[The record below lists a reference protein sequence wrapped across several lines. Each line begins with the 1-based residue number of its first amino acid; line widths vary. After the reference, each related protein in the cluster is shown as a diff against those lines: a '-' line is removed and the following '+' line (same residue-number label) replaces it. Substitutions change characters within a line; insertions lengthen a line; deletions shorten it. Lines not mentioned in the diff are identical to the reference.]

1 MLNLG
6 EDKQKKDYSI
16 GFLLDLS
23 GSMQGEPLEQV
34 KIAINNLLKPM
45 VAENG
50 GIGADQV
57 SIVTF
62 HTHVQRVC
70 PWVEKDDFD
79 FFREFLFGIPSM
91 TDAITSGSG
100 LTALFDGMA
109 EILNSCYEGAKT
121 ENERIIL
128 IFSDGCE
135 YGSEKFTET
144 NIKQLVLKHQ
154 HGFILKN
161 DANPIISAYPES
173 DLNIIMHEVPGEE
186 YYLFDEEVSNEII
199 NERIREPEN
208 RQLLINAL
216 HSTKRPVR
224 ICSLYYKD
232 SAASS
237 EGRKILQ
244 ELANLTNGIVFD
256 APDKES
262 IPGVMQELFHK
273 LEYEEKSGI
282 RAGLIDRLSKSDF
295 DGNTDWFRI
304 FSVNSK
310 GINSKKP
317 DIENPDRHI
326 IFNLDPGQCDS
337 RERMLDAFK
346 NKFDNRI
353 RPLLIDNFRN
363 QNRGFNDLVQTD
375 PLIYIAFRG
384 NDLAGTSLP
393 RYLYDLL
400 HTIRN
405 DPNDLLGT
413 VHTPY
418 HVFLLILLDQL
429 ENYTDEEKKNLE
441 VFLNEVSSFD
451 PDFNKIHGI
460 FLIGERNDHLSANPM
475 GYKTLSK
482 TNFEQSVIENL
493 FSLNVYQDLPTKA
506 YLMAFRAREENPGVY
521 NRFLSLGNVSLFA
534 DREEFTKKISQKLC
548 QDLLLNLYDEEFK
561 TDSEAVRNEVELF
574 MSDLKFKSL
583 IHQILH
589 NDDGPDLLST
599 IDCPSVFNGD
609 FIRSWKEFRL
619 KYTDQVHPGSP
630 YLERIITNRIFL
642 EYIQYLYFD
651 VRNYVESCHA
661 PGTINNIITLR
672 INDLLKSKLDQLRST
687 TDRLLY
693 SIDERLSSPRQA
705 ELWIDAIF
713 KELNT
718 YITTNLLIEVPGE
731 QTQGKKIFDD
741 NPETPLE
748 LLRKKLENYPLP
760 VSTRLKFYSLSAL
773 IASGIITFFAAG
785 AIPFFALGFLT
796 VPVITTLWAEYRIRQ
811 NKRQLNELIKWY
823 GAAHRQRSRA
833 LVYSFLSDQ
842 IGKMLNNLKN
852 KIRKN
857 EGDRTLDHIY
867 TDDLTE
873 QDYLD
878 LFRNAMTSSFP
889 KYFKAESSSFRK
901 SSPFHIDLT
910 KGFYNKNNHYV
921 DITDPGTIER
931 ISGIDTISWN
941 EFYANLIARTGQITR
956 NKFPS
961 VRITFIPPYFE
972 EQLRT
977 VSEKPGINLVMKLK
991 LTDII
996 PGKQYYLT
1004 LLDNLNSQ
1012 EILELKNFYGNKV
1025 WHHHIDI
1032 LVDLYN
1038 STSTINNINFFSLW
1052 REVSFYQAWLNEI
1065 ARTITKDTDDAS
1077 GSNMYGIFHL
1087 WKRMYSARKDF
1098 LEKLTDNAKAI
1109 LKFKV
1114 DDNFNLWNIII
1125 QSHNKSLIVDHIKAW
1140 NFSSIHLTN
1149 IYNTY
1154 SDHAGLN
1161 YFSTEE
1167 YLSSNLNIWF
1177 RQDLQSL
1184 LNDQRLWEELSTG
1197 RADNLLFNHI
1207 VVIPC
1212 QDNSLLRSMNDI
1224 GL

>member
-34 KIAINNLLKPM
+34 KMAINNLLKPM
-45 VAENG
+45 VAGNG
-50 GIGADQV
+50 GFIGADQV

-91 TDAITSGSG
+91 TDAIIKGSG

-121 ENERIIL
+121 ENERVVL

-135 YGSEKFTET
+135 GGSEKFTET
-144 NIKQLVLKHQ
+144 DIKQLVLKHQ
-154 HGFILKN
+154 HGFILKD

-173 DLNIIMHEVPGEE
+173 DLNIIMHKVPGEE
-186 YYLFDEEVSNEII
+186 YYLFDEEVSEEII
-199 NERIREPEN
+199 NGKIREPEN
-208 RQLLINAL
+208 RLLLINAL
-216 HSTKRPVR
+216 HSTKKPVR

-232 SAASS
+232 SAVSS
-237 EGRKILQ
+237 EGRKMLQ
-244 ELANLTNGIVFD
+244 NFADLTNGIVFD
-256 APDKES
+256 APDMKS

-282 RAGLIDRLSKSDF
+282 RAGLIDRLYKSDF
-295 DGNTDWFRI
+295 NGNTDWFRI

-310 GINSKKP
+310 GFDSKIP
-317 DIENPDRHI
+317 EIENPDGHT

-346 NKFDNRI
+346 NQFDNQI
-353 RPLLIDNFRN
+353 LPLLINNFRN
-363 QNRGFNDLVQTD
+363 ENRGFNDLVQTD
-375 PLIYIAFRG
+375 PLIYMAFRG

-393 RYLYDLL
+393 RYFYDLL
-400 HTIRN
+400 DTIRN

-413 VHTPY
+413 IHTPY
-418 HVFLLILLDQL
+418 HVFLVILLDQL
-429 ENYTDEEKKNLE
+429 ENYTDYEKKNLAA
-441 VFLNEVSSFD
+441 FLNEVSGFD

-475 GYKTLSK
+475 GYKSLSK

-493 FSLNVYQDLPTKA
+493 FSLNVFQDLPIKA
-506 YLMAFRAREENPGVY
+506 YTMAFHAREENPGVY

-534 DREEFTKKISQKLC
+534 DRDAFTKKVSQKLC

-561 TDSEAVRNEVELF
+561 TDLEAVRNEVELF
-574 MSDLKFKSL
+574 MSDLKFKPL
-583 IHQILH
+583 THQILH
-589 NDDGPDLLST
+589 NEDGPDLLSI

-619 KYTDQVHPGSP
+619 KYIDQLHPGSP
-630 YLERIITNRIFL
+630 YLERIITNRNFI
-642 EYIQYLYFD
+642 EYLQYLYFD

-661 PGTINNIITLR
+661 PGTINNIITER
-672 INDLLKSKLDQLRST
+672 INALLKSKLDQLRTT

-693 SIDERLSSPRQA
+693 SIDERFSSPRQA
-705 ELWIDAIF
+705 ELWIDALF

-718 YITTNLLIEVPGE
+718 YITTNLLIDVSGE
-731 QTQGKKIFDD
+731 QTQGKQIFDD

-773 IASGIITFFAAG
+773 IAFGIISFFAAG
-785 AIPFFALGFLT
+785 AIPAFALGFLT
-796 VPVITTLWAEYRIRQ
+796 VPAITTLWAEYRIRQ

-833 LVYSFLSDQ
+833 LVYSFLSNQ
-842 IGKMLNNLKN
+842 IGEMLNKLKN

-857 EGDRTLDHIY
+857 DEDRKLDHIY
-867 TDDLTE
+867 TDNLTE

-889 KYFKAESSSFRK
+889 KYFKVESSTSREF
-901 SSPFHIDLT
+901 SPFHIDLT
-910 KGFYNKNNHYV
+910 NIA
-921 DITDPGTIER
+921 DTGTIER
-931 ISGIDTISWN
+931 ISGIDKISWD
-941 EFYANLIARTGQITR
+941 EFYATLIARTGQITR
-956 NKFPS
+956 KKFPS
-961 VRITFIPPYFE
+961 VRITFLPPYFE

-996 PGKQYYLT
+996 PGKLYYLT
-1004 LLDNLNSQ
+1004 LLDSLSSQ

-1025 WHHHIDI
+1025 WLHHIDN
-1032 LVDLYN
+1032 LVNLYN
-1038 STSTINNINFFSLW
+1038 NSSTINDINFFSLW
-1052 REVSFYQAWLNEI
+1052 RDVSFYQAWLNEN

-1077 GSNMYGIFHL
+1077 GGNMYGIFHF
-1087 WKRMYSARKDF
+1087 WKRMYHARKEF
-1098 LEKLTDNAKAI
+1098 REKLTDNANAI
-1109 LKFKV
+1109 LQFKV
-1114 DDNFNLWNIII
+1114 DDSFNLWNIII
-1125 QSHNKSLIVDHIKAW
+1125 QSSNKSFIVDHIKAW
-1140 NFSSIHLTN
+1140 NFSSVHLTN

-1154 SDHAGLN
+1154 SEHAGLN
-1161 YFSTEE
+1161 YLSTEE
-1167 YLSSNLNIWF
+1167 YLSRNLEILFMHN
-1177 RQDLQSL
+1177 LQSL
-1184 LNDQRLWEELSTG
+1184 LNDNRPWEEWGTG
-1197 RADNLLFNHI
+1197 RTDNLLFNHI
-1207 VVIPC
+1207 VVIPW
-1212 QDNSLLRSMNDI
+1212 QDNSLLRSMGEMILGSDY
-1224 GL
+1224 LK